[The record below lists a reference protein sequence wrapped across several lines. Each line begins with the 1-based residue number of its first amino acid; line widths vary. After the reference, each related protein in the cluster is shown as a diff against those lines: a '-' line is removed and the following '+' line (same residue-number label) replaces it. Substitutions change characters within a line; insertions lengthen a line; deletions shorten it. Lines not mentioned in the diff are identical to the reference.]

1 MDKII
6 AVVLELDEDG
16 DIWEA
21 DKTEYKSECLWEV
34 FISIWAKL
42 IWFRLLNKVQR
53 KYKGKSVKQL
63 CCLKLF
69 PSCYSAIEMYV
80 SSF

>member
-21 DKTEYKSECLWEV
+21 DKIEHRSKRFWEV
-34 FISIWAKL
+34 FISIRVKL
-42 IWFRLLNKVQR
+42 I
-53 KYKGKSVKQL
+53 
-63 CCLKLF
+63 
-69 PSCYSAIEMYV
+69 
-80 SSF
+80 